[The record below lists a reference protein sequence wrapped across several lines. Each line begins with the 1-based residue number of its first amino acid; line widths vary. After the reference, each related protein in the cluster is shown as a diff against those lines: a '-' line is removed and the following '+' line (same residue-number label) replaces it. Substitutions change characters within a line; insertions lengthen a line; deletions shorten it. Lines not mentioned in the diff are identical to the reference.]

1 MGATWTVVN
10 SKAACAFFRVKRV
23 TLRQRCLGAA
33 LSFYTLLRKAEGV
46 CPNSALKA
54 RVMAL
59 AFS

>member
-10 SKAACAFFRVKRV
+10 SKAAYAFCRVKR
-23 TLRQRCLGAA
+23 LKKEQRRLGAA
-33 LSFYTLLRKAEGV
+33 LSFYPLLRKAEGV

-54 RVMAL
+54 RVIAL